1 MRLSQAERR
10 SQLLDA
16 ARAEFLARGYAGARL
31 QSVAK
36 ACGVTEP
43 MVYKHF
49 DSKDELFDAAIM
61 QPLHEL
67 LQMRIAE
74 IRALPPD
81 PAGAVQLET
90 TRAFLRTLLRTF
102 TDSVQPIGMVL
113 FGEAA
118 HADNLYSR
126 HLRPLIDA
134 AVRASEA
141 TWSTWPHRDYDIR
154 TAMNAAFGMAFW
166 TALTRSLNGAD
177 EGATDD
183 LDAVADQ
190 LGDILFHGLKA
201 R

>member
-16 ARAEFLARGYAGARL
+16 ARAEFLSRGYAGARL
-31 QSVAK
+31 QTVAK

-49 DSKDELFDAAIM
+49 ESKDELFDAAIM
-61 QPLHEL
+61 QPLHDL
-67 LQMRIAE
+67 LAARIAE
-74 IRALPPD
+74 ILAMPAD
-81 PAGAVQLET
+81 PVGAVQLET
-90 TRAFLRTLLRTF
+90 TRAFMRTLLHTF
-102 TDSVQPIGMVL
+102 AECVQPIGMVL

-118 HADNLYSR
+118 HADGLYRR

-134 AVRASEA
+134 AVQASEA

-166 TALTRSLNGAD
+166 TALTQRLDGAD
-177 EGATDD
+177 AN
-183 LDAVADQ
+183 LDALADQ
-190 LGDILFHGLKA
+190 LGDILFNGLKA